1 MVRMLYWWRKDFPYP
16 FLEAVKGGA
25 TNEEDGI
32 INLGSFAFELLLY
45 R

>member
-1 MVRMLYWWRKDFPYP
+1 MVRMLYWWRKDFPHP
-16 FLEAVKGGA
+16 FRVAAKRRA